1 MTRSAPSSP
10 PAFLSPEPAASSP
23 ARKPGV
29 RALVRAVGGP
39 RYVVAL
45 AVDSIGAGLLRPFL
59 LLYGIDVLHLAALT
73 AGLAMTAGVVAGLG
87 CMPVVGRWL
96 DRGARSAAVAASML
110 VRVIGTVLLLAAPAG
125 NAATVW
131 VFAVAAL
138 FLGIGGQAVSAAH
151 AALVSTIS
159 AGRQRD
165 AALAAGRSVRNA
177 GLGLGALLATASLT
191 GGTAG
196 VRALAAG
203 TVLGYLLSAALAYSV
218 RVRASAPPAA
228 HDSTSRDTGSAP
240 RVRRTAVPPMRLLLA
255 ANVIYVFCLSIPE
268 VALPF
273 VLVTQ
278 LHASPVW
285 AAAVFVVNTG
295 LVVAFQVPVTV
306 WMSRFSRRTA
316 LAISGVVI
324 SLSYLGFLGSVELPH
339 RWAVPAIVGVSVLS
353 TLGELIYAGSSTA
366 LVAATAPEHVLG
378 RALARFQLSTGFS
391 LAISPA
397 IITALAARGPAALW
411 VSLTAATLLAAA
423 AVARP
428 SAEGACADQAVARH
442 RLMPRSGLCRPGCRM
457 PWSAGGSP
465 FLGRHNPVVRAGGS
479 WLSRNA
485 SRVSASRQQRQ
496 PGLHVPAATT
506 SAANVCGMLC
516 LSKRPA
522 AAVHERAG
530 LRLGNAWSRA
540 RS

>member
-1 MTRSAPSSP
+1 
-10 PAFLSPEPAASSP
+10 
-23 ARKPGV
+23 
-29 RALVRAVGGP
+29 
-39 RYVVAL
+39 VAL
-45 AVDSIGAGLLRPFL
+45 GVDSIGAGLLRPFL
-59 LLYGIDVLHLAALT
+59 LLYGIDVLHLAVVT

-87 CMPVVGRWL
+87 CMPVVGLWL
-96 DRGARSAAVAASML
+96 DRGARSAAVAAAML

-125 NAATVW
+125 HPATVW

-138 FLGIGGQAVSAAH
+138 FLGLGGQGVSAAH

-159 AGRQRD
+159 AGRDRD

-196 VRALAAG
+196 LRALAAG
-203 TVLGYLLSAALAYSV
+203 TVMSYLLSAALAYSV

-228 HDSTSRDTGSAP
+228 GRGSTRRDTGPAP
-240 RVRRTAVPPMRLLLA
+240 RARRTAAPPTRLLA

-268 VALPF
+268 VALPL

-278 LHASPVW
+278 LHAPPGW
-285 AAAVFVVNTG
+285 AAAVFVINTG

-306 WMSRFSRRTA
+306 WMSRFPRRTA

-324 SLSYLGFLGSVELPH
+324 SASYLGFLGSVELPH

-366 LVAATAPEHVLG
+366 LVAATAPEHALG

-391 LAISPA
+391 LAIAPA

-428 SAEGACADQAVARH
+428 SAAEA
-442 RLMPRSGLCRPGCRM
+442 
-457 PWSAGGSP
+457 
-465 FLGRHNPVVRAGGS
+465 
-479 WLSRNA
+479 
-485 SRVSASRQQRQ
+485 
-496 PGLHVPAATT
+496 
-506 SAANVCGMLC
+506 
-516 LSKRPA
+516 
-522 AAVHERAG
+522 
-530 LRLGNAWSRA
+530 
-540 RS
+540 